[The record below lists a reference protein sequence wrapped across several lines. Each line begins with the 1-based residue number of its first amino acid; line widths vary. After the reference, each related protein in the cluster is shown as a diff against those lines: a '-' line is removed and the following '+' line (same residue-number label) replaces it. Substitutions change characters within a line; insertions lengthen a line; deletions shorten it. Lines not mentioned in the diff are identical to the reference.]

1 MYKSWFL
8 CNQTAK
14 MCRQEVLLDKCVEAY
29 RTNVHFMFSIHS
41 QVTTWVVL
49 LIRQNNTFCPPSKGS
64 YIILESNNYNSCS
77 LRYSTSPHY
86 LGGQQPKTVYHT
98 TTKPPPEESKYNSH
112 SNLELKETHPQIRHW
127 WWCWERELDVEQDQQ
142 LLIGVGWI
150 WPGNCSCGG
159 AGEKV
164 SCGVFVMMKWQHRE
178 IERALYNL
186 TVYKWWRRD

>member
-41 QVTTWVVL
+41 QVTKWVVL

-86 LGGQQPKTVYHT
+86 LGGQQPKLSTTPQPNLLLRKVNTTVTLIWSYRRRT
-98 TTKPPPEESKYNSH
+98 PRLGTGGGAEKESLMWNKI
-112 SNLELKETHPQIRHW
+112 SNFWLGLAGYGQATAVAVVQGRRCLVVSLW
-127 WWCWERELDVEQDQQ
+127 WWND
-142 LLIGVGWI
+142 
-150 WPGNCSCGG
+150 S
-159 AGEKV
+159 
-164 SCGVFVMMKWQHRE
+164 
-178 IERALYNL
+178 IER
-186 TVYKWWRRD
+186 